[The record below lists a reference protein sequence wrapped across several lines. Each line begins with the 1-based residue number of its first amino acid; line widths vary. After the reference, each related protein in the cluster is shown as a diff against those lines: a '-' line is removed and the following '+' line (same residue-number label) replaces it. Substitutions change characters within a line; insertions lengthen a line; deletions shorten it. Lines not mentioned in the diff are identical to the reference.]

1 MKSPICKKCVIERDL
16 CEVCKK
22 KHEEGTIT
30 EADIS
35 LARLL
40 YKLEQKQF
48 VKDPSFTRAIDF
60 EKLFLIITHENV
72 GNLVGKGGRVV
83 RLLSKEMGKKVRVI
97 NGKDFKTAIQDLM
110 APARVTGINI
120 VYAPEGEK
128 TKIIVSNQ
136 DKYRLISDLETLT
149 KAANELTEKTVLI
162 ELR

>member
-1 MKSPICKKCVIERDL
+1 MKSPICEKCVVERDL
-16 CEVCKK
+16 CDACQTKQK
-22 KHEEGTIT
+22 QGKLT

-40 YKLEQKQF
+40 YKLEQKQL
-48 VKDPSFTRAIDF
+48 VKDPSFTRAVDL

-72 GNLVGKGGRVV
+72 GNLVGRGGRVV

-97 NGKDFKTAIQDLM
+97 NGKDFKTSIRDLA

-128 TKIIVSNQ
+128 TKVIIAEQ
-136 DKYRLISDLETLT
+136 DKYRLISDLATLEQ
-149 KAANELTEKTVLI
+149 AANELVDKEVVI

>member
-1 MKSPICKKCVIERDL
+1 MKGPICEKCIVERDL
-16 CEVCKK
+16 CDVCKTK
-22 KHEEGTIT
+22 QKEGKLT

-40 YKLEQKQF
+40 HKLEQKQL
-48 VKDPSFTRAIDF
+48 VKDPSFTRAVDLD
-60 EKLFLIITHENV
+60 KLFLIVTHENE
-72 GNLVGKGGRVV
+72 GNLVGRGGRVV

-97 NGKDFKTAIQDLM
+97 NGKDFKTAIRDLA

-128 TKIIVSNQ
+128 TKVIIAEQ
-136 DKYRLISDLETLT
+136 DKYRLISDLETIG
-149 KAANELTEKTVLI
+149 KAANELAGKEIVI